1 MPGETNFDKS
11 FHKNYNG
18 TMNTDYI
25 LVTGGAGFIGYHVCV
40 KLLTSGYRVVVV
52 DSLNDYYSVKLK
64 RDRVNYLKK
73 LGAEFKWFPL
83 ETPTILDGVM
93 SRYKP
98 RVVIHLAAQAGVRYS
113 EQNPMAYTM
122 ANLVGFQEVVD
133 SCRKHQPERLLYAS
147 SSSVYGNVTGP
158 ANEDLP
164 VNPLSYYAVTKVT
177 NEMTAGLFGTQTGIP
192 TTGMRFFTAYGP
204 WGRPDMAYWHFS
216 EKILN
221 GSPLTIYGQ
230 NVARDF
236 TYVGDVA
243 DSVVNLMNCGS
254 TGNKIINIGSNN
266 PISVVELVNTL
277 QSHYG
282 KKAIIQTDELPSCD
296 PQVTYCDSSKL
307 LALTGKVPNTSFH
320 DGIQKFAE
328 WFQAHSEIYK

>member
-1 MPGETNFDKS
+1 
-11 FHKNYNG
+11 
-18 TMNTDYI
+18 MNTDYI

-40 KLLTSGYRVVVV
+40 GLLTAGHRVVAV

-64 RDRVNYLKK
+64 RDRIEYLKK
-73 LGAEFKWFPL
+73 LGVEFKWFPI
-83 ETPTILDGVM
+83 ETPTIFDSVM
-93 SRYKP
+93 AKYQP
-98 RVVIHLAAQAGVRYS
+98 RAVIHLAAQAGVRYS

-122 ANLVGFQEVVD
+122 ANLVGFQEVID
-133 SCRKHQPERLLYAS
+133 ACRKYKPERLLYAS
-147 SSSVYGNVTGP
+147 SSSVYGNVQGP

-164 VNPLSYYAVTKVT
+164 VNPLSYYAVTKVA
-177 NEMTAGLFGTQTGIP
+177 NEMTARLFGEQTSIP
-192 TTGMRFFTAYGP
+192 TIGMRFFTAYGP

-216 EKILN
+216 EKILS

-243 DSVVNLMNCGS
+243 DAVIDLMKCES

-266 PISVVELVNTL
+266 PISVVELVNKL

-282 KKAIIQTDELPSCD
+282 KPAVIQTDNLPSCD
-296 PQVTYCDSSKL
+296 PQITYCDPSRL
-307 LALTGKVPNTSFH
+307 QALTGRVPKTSFQ
-320 DGIQKFAE
+320 DGINKFAE
-328 WFQAHSEIYK
+328 WFLAYNERYK